1 MRKIDSIEHLVLLDL
16 LGSKDP
22 SIPSYFFST
31 DWLFR
36 ELISAEER
44 LRDANVLYPSSS
56 VSSSSSRPR
65 SFFRNGPV
73 TMGGIEDDHLPF
85 LAHGVPILHVI
96 PTPFPSVWHTLKD
109 DASALD
115 WPTDYA
121 WAMIL
126 RLWTAEYLGLDVGM
140 QGKRDQEA
148 DDGWGD
154 DSWVR
159 STRDELASIIDG
171 DDRRRA
177 VNASGLV

>member
-16 LGSKDP
+16 LGSSEP

-36 ELISAEER
+36 ELISSEQR
-44 LRDANVLYPSSS
+44 LRDANLLYPSS
-56 VSSSSSRPR
+56 VSSSASRRR
-65 SFFRNGPV
+65 SFFRDGPV

-126 RLWTAEYLGLDVGM
+126 RLWTAEYLGLDLG
-140 QGKRDQEA
+140 GENKRDEEE
-148 DDGWGD
+148 GWGD

-159 STRDELASIIDG
+159 KTTDELASIRG
-171 DDRRRA
+171 DQRAA
-177 VNASGLV
+177 VNGSGIAVG